1 MTDPRTALVEAF
13 KVVHGYKRREKRS
26 GVWEWHPLW
35 LLFKR
40 FLDAEAWTS
49 AAEMLIPTDGS
60 MALLDIEYSYE
71 PAQPGVWSACTIRWY
86 PPHKSGNDW
95 HAQIESGPIPAIA
108 LATAALKAKEQQP

>member
-1 MTDPRTALVEAF
+1 MQDEQNV
-13 KVVHGYKRREKRS
+13 REVLADAYAAIYPEMRED
-26 GVWEWHPLW
+26 GHTQR
-35 LLFKR
+35 FIR

-60 MALLDIEYSYE
+60 MALLDIGYSYE
-71 PAQPGVWSACTIRWY
+71 PSQPGVWSACTIRWY

-108 LATAALKAKEQQP
+108 IATAALKAKEQQP